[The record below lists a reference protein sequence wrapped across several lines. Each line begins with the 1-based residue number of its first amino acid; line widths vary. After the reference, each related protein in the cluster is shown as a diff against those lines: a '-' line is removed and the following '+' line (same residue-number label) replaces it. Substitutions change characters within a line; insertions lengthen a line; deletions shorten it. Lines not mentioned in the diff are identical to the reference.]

1 MTSRPTSSEQAS
13 LAICGIVALL
23 LAILLSS
30 AVRDHRHRF
39 DKASSK
45 INNDSMGSIR

>member
-1 MTSRPTSSEQAS
+1 MTSRTRSSEQAS

-23 LAILLSS
+23 LAILLVG
-30 AVRDHRHRF
+30 AVRDRPPRF

-45 INNDSMGSIR
+45 INNDITTGIK